1 MHRWEESHWK
11 CEFEKKKVF
20 SRRYMWCVS
29 GTTLLLLLLSVLSV
43 WPTATHTQLQSGSKN
58 LDKVDA
64 LLVHCQAFMT
74 GDKRETLTEASLTAS
89 SFFSGFWPG
98 RNGHKTWVERY
109 LLFLPWASVT
119 NSNNCRTATNFSLFW
134 TKIRGEWVPNGWLS
148 VAFGSNY

>member
-1 MHRWEESHWK
+1 
-11 CEFEKKKVF
+11 
-20 SRRYMWCVS
+20 MWCVS

-89 SFFSGFWPG
+89 SFFSGF
-98 RNGHKTWVERY
+98 
-109 LLFLPWASVT
+109 
-119 NSNNCRTATNFSLFW
+119 
-134 TKIRGEWVPNGWLS
+134 
-148 VAFGSNY
+148 